1 MTALP
6 ERTSLAVE
14 ASRPTALVD
23 LLDRLLDG
31 GAVILGDLTLS
42 IADVDLVHVSLH
54 AVIRSLNDTH
64 PWQP

>member
-1 MTALP
+1 VTALP
-6 ERTSLAVE
+6 ERTSPAVE

-54 AVIRSLNDTH
+54 AVIRSLNDPH
-64 PWQP
+64 PWQL

>member
-1 MTALP
+1 
-6 ERTSLAVE
+6 
-14 ASRPTALVD
+14 VD

-54 AVIRSLNDTH
+54 AVIRSLNDPH